1 MGGQAVRGSGRL
13 LVPVSALSSESG
25 PEVHEAVVRADA
37 CDEVSRR
44 PHVPP
49 VRGCVHLVES
59 FLVLEDVLPGAG
71 SHAVDQGLVDGLSG
85 PADAHAVL
93 MMSQNVPARC
103 PRQDRARGCHILWH
117 SEPQRHTMGT
127 SAWSPRSC
135 VSVLPAPP
143 NERNKASSGAG
154 LCCGIVPL

>member
-37 CDEVSRR
+37 CDEVSRS

-71 SHAVDQGLVDGLSG
+71 SHVVDQGLVDGLSG
-85 PADAHAVL
+85 PADAHACIDDVPECAGS
-93 MMSQNVPARC
+93 MSTAGSCRY
-103 PRQDRARGCHILWH
+103 HILWH
-117 SEPQRHTMGT
+117 SGPQ
-127 SAWSPRSC
+127 
-135 VSVLPAPP
+135 
-143 NERNKASSGAG
+143 
-154 LCCGIVPL
+154 